1 MVEFSSK
8 YTFNGL
14 VCCGVEAEKT
24 ICESHTYAARCPE
37 CGRHV
42 VGSTPEEAVFK
53 WYGLVPEREA
63 DAEIEQAL
71 RYIFERLGEQE
82 VPASKLSIPAGPG
95 GRRAMSLLVEA
106 GIASARYLA
115 DGEEVGIRE
124 AIDRK
129 KEGAS
134 VEAFVRV
141 AFEIVSQTESQQ
153 REQTNG

>member
-1 MVEFSSK
+1 MVEFDSK

-24 ICESHTYAARCPE
+24 TCESHTCAARCPE

-82 VPASKLSIPAGPG
+82 VPASELSIPAGPG

-106 GIASARYLA
+106 GIAKARYLV
-115 DGEEVGIRE
+115 DGEEVDIRE
-124 AIDRK
+124 AMDRK

-134 VEAFVRV
+134 VEAFVRA
-141 AFEIVSQTESQQ
+141 AFATTCQEKS
-153 REQTNG
+153 